1 MRHQVTLSP
10 RFAVVQGVKANGDP
24 KVRPIDDLTRS
35 GCNAATETTEKL
47 SYESL
52 DALLAVLRRM
62 EKKLGSGLELWKVS
76 SMRNSIPE
84 PVNSFLACIRRPT
97 SIRPSEGYL
106 CILNTGSMHTWC
118 SSTMAKQSQQDT

>member
-1 MRHQVTLSP
+1 MSP

-62 EKKLGSGLELWKVS
+62 QKKLGSGLELWKVS
-76 SMRNSIPE
+76 GMRNSIPE
-84 PVNSFLACIRRPT
+84 PVNSFLACIRRLT
-97 SIRPSEGYL
+97 
-106 CILNTGSMHTWC
+106 
-118 SSTMAKQSQQDT
+118 